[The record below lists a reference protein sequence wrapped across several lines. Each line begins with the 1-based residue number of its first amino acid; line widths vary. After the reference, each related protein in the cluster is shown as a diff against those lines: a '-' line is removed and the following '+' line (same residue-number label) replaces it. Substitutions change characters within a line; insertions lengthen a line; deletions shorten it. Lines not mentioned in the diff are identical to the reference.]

1 MTYLCSAYSDP
12 DPAVRRARFEA
23 VCRCAAALMAKGHR
37 ILSPIAHSHPIA
49 EAGDLPKGWE
59 FWQAYDRELI
69 AACDEVWVFCHDGW
83 YESKGV
89 RAEIAIADELH
100 KPLRYVFQ
108 RPDGEYEW
116 RKSRADGET
125 VGPASRF

>member
-37 ILSPIAHSHPIA
+37 ILSPIAGSHPIA
-49 EAGDLPKGWE
+49 EAGSLPLSWD

-69 AACDEVWVFCHDGW
+69 AACDEVWVFCDDGW
-83 YESKGV
+83 AASKGV
-89 RAEIAIADELH
+89 AAEIAIAAELR
-100 KPLRYVFQ
+100 KPIRCVFQ
-108 RPDGEYEW
+108 RPDGEYIVT
-116 RKSRADGET
+116 DT
-125 VGPASRF
+125 VEGMA